1 MSKSTPLYD
10 RLLSLLSQYS
20 NYQDFRHLKA
30 LAWMINALIC
40 SSKVN
45 LSEWESYVIS
55 RATQAQS
62 IERRWQRFIHNSRI
76 KFKSIYIPLVMAA
89 ISDWREQRIYL
100 ALDTTVLWNQF
111 CMIHLSIVCGGR
123 AVPFLWKVI
132 EHKSSTVKFQ
142 EYKLML
148 KLAHY
153 LLSQYSDVVLLAD
166 RGFANHELMTW
177 LKNSNWHYCLRLP
190 CDVVLHG
197 ARRHPIE
204 LKYLYPPKCEAVF
217 YHHVGLWLDGEHR
230 CNIVLANVK
239 GVKEPWAVRGRMPSS
254 RRRRRSARTRCT
266 DEAPSLQT
274 LWQYGLRFRVEEL
287 FLDSKSGV
295 FQLESSKI
303 RDSKALERLY
313 LVVALALLFA
323 TCQGMAVQLKGL
335 RTQVDPH
342 WRRGISYLKIGI
354 RWLNGVLHKSRTL
367 LTTIGL
373 CSHIPQLCFAS
384 KKAKK
389 QYYDAIWF
397 SRIREIKC
405 VTD

>member
-62 IERRWQRFIHNSRI
+62 IERRWQRFVHNSRI

-89 ISDWREQRIYL
+89 VSDWSEQRVYL

-111 CMIHLSIVCGGR
+111 CMIHLSVVCGGR
-123 AVPFLWKVI
+123 AVPFLWKVM
-132 EHKSSTVKFQ
+132 EHKSSTVGFK
-142 EYKLML
+142 EYKPIL
-148 KLAHY
+148 KLAHH
-153 LLSQYSDVVLLAD
+153 LLSQYADVMLLAD

-177 LKNSNWHYCLRLP
+177 LENSNWHYCLRLP

-197 ARRHPIE
+197 VRKHPIE
-204 LKYLYPPKCEAVF
+204 LKYLYPPKSEAVF
-217 YHHVGLWLDGEHR
+217 YHHVGLWLDGKIR
-230 CNIVLANVK
+230 CNIVLANVQ
-239 GVKEPWAVRGRMPSS
+239 GVKEPWAVI
-254 RRRRRSARTRCT
+254 T
-266 DEAPSLQT
+266 DEEPSLQT

-295 FQLESSKI
+295 FQLENSKI
-303 RDSKALERLY
+303 RDCKALERLY

-342 WRRGISYLKIGI
+342 WKRGISYLKIGI
-354 RWLNGVLHKSRTL
+354 RWLNGVLHKGRDL
-367 LTTIGL
+367 LAPIAL

-405 VTD
+405 ATN